1 MSNQENPYQA
11 PKAHLELEKSTILA
25 SRGARL
31 AAALIDMVLMLL
43 IQLPVLYFYGYFD
56 GFWQG
61 LEPTLAQEIVAGA
74 FGITIFL
81 LVNGFL
87 LKNHGQT
94 VGKRLLGISIRDMQG
109 NLCAFLP
116 MLFKRELI
124 WNLVVYVPFGFIV
137 ILVDCLMV
145 FRGDRRCL
153 HDLVADTQVVNIL
166 RAEPAQTF

>member
-11 PKAHLELEKSTILA
+11 PQANLELQTSALLA

-31 AAALIDMVLMLL
+31 AAALIDLLLMLL
-43 IQLPVLYFYGYFD
+43 IQLPALYFYGYFD
-56 GFWQG
+56 GFLQG
-61 LEPTLAQEIVAGA
+61 QEPTIMQEIGAGA
-74 FGITIFL
+74 FGITSFL

-124 WNLVVYVPFGFIV
+124 WSLLAYVPFGIALIF
-137 ILVDCLMV
+137 VDFLMI
-145 FRGDRRCL
+145 FRSDRRCL
-153 HDLVADTQVVNIL
+153 HDLVADTQVVNVL
-166 RAEPAQTF
+166 RSEPARNF